1 MIEAVEGIII
11 LDKDYGET
19 SKLLTVI
26 TPKYGVISIMS
37 KGCKTLKSPL
47 RSVSNKLIYGTFNI
61 NYKEDKIS
69 ILRSVDVI
77 NRYKNICLDL
87 NSINYASML
96 LELGMQVVRQNNNPT
111 IFEILINGLNKIDEG
126 YDPMI
131 ISDIVSL
138 KYLEYLGVMP
148 NLNSCSI
155 CGSTKGIATLS
166 SDIGGYVCNNCRTN
180 EPIVSEKAI
189 KLVRMLYYVDISKI
203 SKLDISDTV
212 KLEIHDF
219 IDRYY
224 DRYTGIY
231 FKTKK
236 LMRGLKNGEV

>member
-1 MIEAVEGIII
+1 MIELKDTFVYHYVE
-11 LDKDYGET
+11 L
-19 SKLLTVI
+19 
-26 TPKYGVISIMS
+26 
-37 KGCKTLKSPL
+37 
-47 RSVSNKLIYGTFNI
+47 
-61 NYKEDKIS
+61 
-69 ILRSVDVI
+69 
-77 NRYKNICLDL
+77 
-87 NSINYASML
+87 
-96 LELGMQVVRQNNNPT
+96 
-111 IFEILINGLNKIDEG
+111 
-126 YDPMI
+126 
-131 ISDIVSL
+131 
-138 KYLEYLGVMP
+138 
-148 NLNSCSI
+148 
-155 CGSTKGIATLS
+155 
-166 SDIGGYVCNNCRTN
+166 CNNCRTN